1 MSEQI
6 AANPLIALSRQLQQL
21 VNGMAGSIV
30 NLRSHGHSIASGF
43 VWKPG
48 VIVTASDALEADD
61 EISICAAAGKSV
73 QAQLAGRDPT
83 TDIAVLRLAEE
94 LRVPAPVVA
103 SDEAQVGQ
111 MVLALGRGRDG
122 VIANLGCV
130 SVAGGSWQS
139 RRGGRIDRLI
149 RLDLRL
155 DRQAEGGVVVD
166 GEGRVLGMPV
176 FGPRKKPLIIP
187 MATIDLI
194 APKLLADGRI
204 RRGYLG
210 VGVHPVRLEDA
221 FAATHALPDRRAAM
235 IVSVDPDGPAGK
247 AGILLGDIIVA
258 FDGEPV
264 PGLRSLFA
272 RLSPESVDK
281 TVELRVLRAGQM
293 TSASVTI
300 GASPTP

>member
-1 MSEQI
+1 M
-6 AANPLIALSRQLQQL
+6 
-21 VNGMAGSIV
+21 
-30 NLRSHGHSIASGF
+30 
-43 VWKPG
+43 
-48 VIVTASDALEADD
+48 
-61 EISICAAAGKSV
+61 
-73 QAQLAGRDPT
+73 
-83 TDIAVLRLAEE
+83 
-94 LRVPAPVVA
+94 
-103 SDEAQVGQ
+103 
-111 MVLALGRGRDG
+111 
-122 VIANLGCV
+122 
-130 SVAGGSWQS
+130 
-139 RRGGRIDRLI
+139 
-149 RLDLRL
+149 
-155 DRQAEGGVVVD
+155 VVD